1 MVKSGAFMDMDEGMH
16 YPLPLTLSFP
26 WREVLFV
33 GSSLSEPP
41 VRFLEDVGD
50 ASHPDVDG
58 DLLPEQHLGQ
68 RYLSVFDDQ
77 RARLTVENALDRALQ
92 LLVWQ

>member
-33 GSSLSEPP
+33 GSSFREPP
-41 VRFLEDVGD
+41 VRFLENVGD

-58 DLLPEQHLGQ
+58 DLLPVKHLGQ
-68 RYLSVFDDQ
+68 TYLSTAEDL
-77 RARLTVENALDRALQ
+77 RTVDYFLDLALQ